1 MDIIF
6 HCIFLEESWAIQ
18 WKITAICQRALQL
31 ARKINITWAAFICDN
46 SFRPG
51 SIQRHFTMSY
61 DIDVFHNFLPNH
73 IFLYNSLIVK
83 LWRVTY
89 VLN

>member
-1 MDIIF
+1 MSSCDPIAFMDIIF
-6 HCIFLEESWAIQ
+6 HRVFLEERWAIQ
-18 WKITAICQRALQL
+18 WEITAICQRALQL

-61 DIDVFHNFLPNH
+61 DIDVFHSFLPNH
-73 IFLYNSLIVK
+73 IFYIIL
-83 LWRVTY
+83 
-89 VLN
+89 